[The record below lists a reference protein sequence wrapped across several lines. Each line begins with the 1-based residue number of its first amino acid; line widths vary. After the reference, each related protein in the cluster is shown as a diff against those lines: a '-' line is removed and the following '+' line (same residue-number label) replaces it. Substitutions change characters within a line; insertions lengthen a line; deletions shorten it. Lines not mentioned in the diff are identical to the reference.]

1 MVFVAMDAAN
11 VNGKKSGK
19 RPADAAMLAAQGRMP
34 PGAKRP
40 RTNRACEQ
48 CRKQKSRCEPSA
60 SVSKACH
67 RCFTLT
73 IPCSFL
79 TLPDEPSTAGSSPPI
94 PPSTSDHN
102 YSLPSFTPESRQ
114 GLVDILWRDSSY
126 RRLKGEEDEDSNPDT
141 SDWADVPTLLNGLL
155 LRFETQHIKQP
166 VKAVEGGPTHITA
179 ERRAQ
184 WDEIYEQLFSPLFSA
199 SSKAQARAPSPF
211 LQAVRHLLASQQCTN
226 ATAAETSFLTSLV
239 NQGAFRAISAN
250 PATLNEEEV
259 LDIIKAFLLLSEW
272 IPANPTLPP
281 TGLGDGSMFR
291 DAAVKMCK
299 QVGLDRLELQA
310 GMNEEERDKTV
321 DKILLWLDVCS
332 VEALQNIVHGHSCG
346 SQEISRLE
354 NILLSLSLPQNLF
367 LTLRNRMRYLRI
379 TLDGLAQVDDY
390 TVELTAE
397 SIQLISKRM
406 TNSIFEMEEQMRFFN
421 RLTSLSNSLLICESN
436 GGSVAGCAHEMVLS
450 YTGILQM
457 GCLLLLQI
465 KPAVCFRLLPTQ
477 IPKNQADR
485 SEAEKALVEL
495 LDEKMVFFGRQLMST
510 VDRLVLL
517 TYNCQIL
524 MSLPDNTLHFV
535 AFAVFIAIKINFNVY
550 RHDRPKLLKN
560 NAFFET
566 IQIQENIIESLCDK
580 FATAGSYRPERL
592 LTRYARLIRGML
604 HLWKNREEI
613 LREKGEANSQAS
625 EPQKTN
631 QAPAHVDPTLSLYV
645 DFSYAFA
652 GMLDYPFPS
661 TYEGSTNVDW
671 LQSILPPA
679 VSTTNFN
686 V

>member
-184 WDEIYEQLFSPLFSA
+184 WDEMCVRSSA
-199 SSKAQARAPSPF
+199 
-211 LQAVRHLLASQQCTN
+211 QCTN

-259 LDIIKAFLLLSEW
+259 LDIIK
-272 IPANPTLPP
+272 
-281 TGLGDGSMFR
+281 
-291 DAAVKMCK
+291 
-299 QVGLDRLELQA
+299 
-310 GMNEEERDKTV
+310 
-321 DKILLWLDVCS
+321 
-332 VEALQNIVHGHSCG
+332 
-346 SQEISRLE
+346 
-354 NILLSLSLPQNLF
+354 
-367 LTLRNRMRYLRI
+367 
-379 TLDGLAQVDDY
+379 
-390 TVELTAE
+390 
-397 SIQLISKRM
+397 
-406 TNSIFEMEEQMRFFN
+406 
-421 RLTSLSNSLLICESN
+421 
-436 GGSVAGCAHEMVLS
+436 
-450 YTGILQM
+450 
-457 GCLLLLQI
+457 
-465 KPAVCFRLLPTQ
+465 
-477 IPKNQADR
+477 
-485 SEAEKALVEL
+485 
-495 LDEKMVFFGRQLMST
+495 
-510 VDRLVLL
+510 
-517 TYNCQIL
+517 
-524 MSLPDNTLHFV
+524 
-535 AFAVFIAIKINFNVY
+535 
-550 RHDRPKLLKN
+550 
-560 NAFFET
+560 
-566 IQIQENIIESLCDK
+566 
-580 FATAGSYRPERL
+580 
-592 LTRYARLIRGML
+592 
-604 HLWKNREEI
+604 
-613 LREKGEANSQAS
+613 
-625 EPQKTN
+625 
-631 QAPAHVDPTLSLYV
+631 
-645 DFSYAFA
+645 
-652 GMLDYPFPS
+652 
-661 TYEGSTNVDW
+661 
-671 LQSILPPA
+671 
-679 VSTTNFN
+679 
-686 V
+686 